1 MGGEWRQH
9 DVSALIAGG
18 KLCVGDGYRAKN
30 EELLA
35 TGLPFARVGNINGG
49 FNFNDADHFPEENLA
64 RVGNKVR

>member
-9 DVSALIAGG
+9 DVSALIAEG
-18 KLCVGDGYRAKN
+18 KLFVGDGYRAKN